1 MDAELNRIDR
11 VGRLQDIQPEPE
23 PLLARQTE
31 RLRSRFHRDVARG
44 GQVTNI
50 DRMIGD
56 RMIKV
61 KAGETIQ
68 KAVRRRVRE
77 PFVQFEGEHVS
88 IPLKTAIREAKLDSG
103 GSLIGRDGRPTI
115 PAKNLKRAI
124 RQSGVTNRFGRPL

>member
-11 VGRLQDIQPEPE
+11 VGRLQNIEPEPE
-23 PLLARQTE
+23 PLLARQRE

-77 PFVQFEGEHVS
+77 PFIQYDDEYVN

-103 GSLIGRDGRPTI
+103 GSLIGADGRPTI

-124 RQSGVTNRFGRPL
+124 RQGVTNRFGRPL